1 PRWLWLR
8 FHLCLLSLGWLSF
21 VWECAH
27 WGFFGVAQQPLPNK
41 SADFVPG
48 ENRVYSFQCR
58 KAARGGQP
66 GKVPAANS
74 RETD

>member
-1 PRWLWLR
+1 MAIAKSADFCGSEQTDP
-8 FHLCLLSLGWLSF
+8 
-21 VWECAH
+21 
-27 WGFFGVAQQPLPNK
+27 QK